1 MSEEPLIPRSASGIG
16 LAAIL
21 LTAFTGAL
29 GFLGQK
35 ALDLDEK
42 VVMLQEQQRD
52 DEEANTLVHEIA
64 VKVANIETVQAN
76 RLKVV
81 DLVVK
86 LDEDINRMSATLEA
100 LLRDVERLQDTQ

>member
-1 MSEEPLIPRSASGIG
+1 
-16 LAAIL
+16 
-21 LTAFTGAL
+21 
-29 GFLGQK
+29 
-35 ALDLDEK
+35 
-42 VVMLQEQQRD
+42 LQEQQRD
-52 DEEANTLVHEIA
+52 NEEANTLIHEIS

-100 LLRDVERLQDTQ
+100 LLKDVDRLRDEK

>member
-1 MSEEPLIPRSASGIG
+1 
-16 LAAIL
+16 
-21 LTAFTGAL
+21 
-29 GFLGQK
+29 
-35 ALDLDEK
+35 
-42 VVMLQEQQRD
+42 
-52 DEEANTLVHEIA
+52 

-100 LLRDVERLQDTQ
+100 LLKDVDRLRDEK

>member
-1 MSEEPLIPRSASGIG
+1 MAEEPLIPRSASGIG

-21 LTAFTGAL
+21 LTGVMTSL

-52 DEEANTLVHEIA
+52 DEEANTLIHEIS

-100 LLRDVERLQDTQ
+100 LLKDVDRLRDAE

>member
-1 MSEEPLIPRSASGIG
+1 MSEEPLIPRTASGIG
-16 LAAIL
+16 LATIL
-21 LTAFTGAL
+21 LTGVMTSL

-42 VVMLQEQQRD
+42 VVTLQEQQRD

-64 VKVANIETVQAN
+64 VKVGNIETVQAN

-86 LDEDINRMSATLEA
+86 LDENINRMSATLDA
-100 LLRDVERLQDTQ
+100 VLKDVDRLRDEK